1 MLTQKEDLTNVE
13 MHSAHFIPQH
23 KEKLFSD
30 EMSSLLWHG
39 KVLPF
44 FPWNL
49 QISFHQLSNL
59 HYVLLWMK
67 HSSLVMVWHQVHSDF
82 SLSVRT
88 LRPQKDAQRLEN
100 KLWVMRW
107 LSSCFVTS
115 WLLIYAASN
124 WSSLR
129 FDVWNLSLRAI
140 DCNFKKIWWFVHV
153 FFLLLLLA
161 SSCRSFHRN
170 LICSI

>member
-1 MLTQKEDLTNVE
+1 MLTQKEDLINVE

-88 LRPQKDAQRLEN
+88 LRPQKRCATFGKQVMSYALTEQLLRYKLITYLCRFELEFSSFRRLKFVIGSN
-100 KLWVMRW
+100 RLRFQKNLMICT
-107 LSSCFVTS
+107 CFLPVTS
-115 WLLIYAASN
+115 IG
-124 WSSLR
+124 
-129 FDVWNLSLRAI
+129 FIMQKLS
-140 DCNFKKIWWFVHV
+140 
-153 FFLLLLLA
+153 
-161 SSCRSFHRN
+161 
-170 LICSI
+170 